1 MPILVEKDENPFIDI
16 DDADID
22 MAAPVFTSIDSDQKN
37 DLLNIERRI
46 EAIKYW
52 KRYHVMKI
60 YFLFIF
66 EDFGQNFYMRHC

>member
-1 MPILVEKDENPFIDI
+1 MSHANPKKTLASQLPILVEKDENPFIDI

-46 EAIKYW
+46 EAIKY
-52 KRYHVMKI
+52 
-60 YFLFIF
+60 
-66 EDFGQNFYMRHC
+66 

>member
-1 MPILVEKDENPFIDI
+1 MPILVEQDENPFIDI